1 MDQSWFLKE
10 PQLTSSNYWFL
21 NLSELWP
28 FWELLTWICRCRCL
42 VLSPC
47 PQQTSRGKDN
57 TNWGAPKHLH
67 FVCAFADQ
75 LMGYKGGLRCMQ
87 MCESSFPCA
96 AIVGSSF
103 WKFKLCFPYCE
114 VSYMKQAFLK
124 FRTSSSFRMGE
135 NWLPIFNYNIWK

>member
-1 MDQSWFLKE
+1 M
-10 PQLTSSNYWFL
+10 
-21 NLSELWP
+21 
-28 FWELLTWICRCRCL
+28 
-42 VLSPC
+42 
-47 PQQTSRGKDN
+47 
-57 TNWGAPKHLH
+57 H

-103 WKFKLCFPYCE
+103 WKSKLCFPYCE

-124 FRTSSSFRMGE
+124 FRTSVVFEWGKIGYQFSIITSESKPVRYI
-135 NWLPIFNYNIWK
+135 L